1 MYKET
6 LLNASVNIIK
16 NRRAKY
22 ENGLL
27 IIQEKTPV
35 IELNFKAA
43 IDSIRMN
50 IKNRTM
56 LNIIIATP
64 NTVYV

>member
-22 ENGLL
+22 VNGLL

-50 IKNRTM
+50 IKNRTI
-56 LNIIIATP
+56 LNIIIVTP

>member
-1 MYKET
+1 M
-6 LLNASVNIIK
+6 NASVNIIK
-16 NRRAKY
+16 NSRAKY
-22 ENGLL
+22 VNGLL

>member
-6 LLNASVNIIK
+6 LLNASVNSIK

-22 ENGLL
+22 VNGLL

-56 LNIIIATP
+56 LNIIIVTP